1 MDDKLSIR
9 VNVADRYYP
18 LKINRED
25 EEEIRKAARMI
36 NEKVLQ
42 YKQKYID
49 KDIQDFLAM
58 AALQYVIKLLEFEKR
73 SEKED
78 ITLSIKELVQQISE
92 DAKEQGWADSR
103 SPKEPKVLF
112 RNWIRRLST
121 LRPTDYVGMPA
132 DGHTPCSRHA
142 RARRTARPVSSS
154 AYWYA
159 RIQ

>member
-58 AALQYVIKLLEFEKR
+58 AALQYVIKLLEFEKKN
-73 SEKED
+73 EKED
-78 ITLSIKELVQQISE
+78 ITLSIKELTQHIDSVLNEES
-92 DAKEQGWADSR
+92 KE
-103 SPKEPKVLF
+103 VL
-112 RNWIRRLST
+112 
-121 LRPTDYVGMPA
+121 
-132 DGHTPCSRHA
+132 
-142 RARRTARPVSSS
+142 
-154 AYWYA
+154 
-159 RIQ
+159 